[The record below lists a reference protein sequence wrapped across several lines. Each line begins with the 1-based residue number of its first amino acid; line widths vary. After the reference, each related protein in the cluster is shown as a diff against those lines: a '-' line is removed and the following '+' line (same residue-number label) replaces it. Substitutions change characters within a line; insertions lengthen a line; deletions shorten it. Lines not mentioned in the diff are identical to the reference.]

1 MEQKRELSSIDLS
14 VVTRELSSIQGARV
28 EKIYLYDDDRLR
40 LRLRDY
46 EEGRIELF
54 IETGEYKRVHRVD
67 PLRVPDAPERPPE
80 FAKKLRNRIA
90 DGTVASIEQFEFDR
104 IVQFEFERDN
114 VRTTIIAELFGDG
127 NIVVVDSTRKVLQ
140 CLDTIRV
147 TSRTVA
153 PGSTYEFP
161 SSRINPL
168 SLSSE
173 EFEQRFLASDADIV
187 RTLAS
192 QLNLGGLYAE
202 EICARAAVEKTRSI
216 DETTESERDDIYD
229 SLQLLASDIES
240 GGTDPRVYY
249 ENDVPFDVAPFLLE
263 KYRDADSEVFDSFN
277 EALDAY
283 FEQLAELDQ
292 ASAEPDAVEEIERQ
306 ERIIAQ
312 QEAAIEE
319 FEEQAAA
326 KRAAGEA
333 LYANYDVVNELLQTV
348 REALESDHNWE
359 EIEDRLEAGASE
371 GIKAAEIVRG
381 LDAAKGRLEI
391 ELDGH
396 VVSVDPEVGVEKNA
410 DSVYSEA
417 KQIDDKRA
425 GAIEALED
433 TRETLEAIKQ
443 RETTE
448 SSTSEEEKEPG
459 DEPDWLSMDSVPVRK
474 PDQWFDRF
482 RWFRTASGYLVL
494 GGRNADQNEEL
505 VKKYLDPGDLFF
517 HTETPGAP
525 VTILKA
531 TAPNE
536 PTQEVEFSQ
545 QTCEEAAQFAVTYS
559 SVWKEG
565 RLSGDVYAVEHDQ
578 VSKTPESGEYLEK
591 GSFVIRGSRTYYDD
605 TPVGCA
611 VGIRCQPDTRVVG
624 GPPSV
629 IHGESVTS
637 VDVAPGEFAQA
648 DVAKRVYRV
657 FRERFRDTSFVRKIA
672 SPDEIGKFLPPGTSQ
687 ISNAADNG
695 SK

>member
-1 MEQKRELSSIDLS
+1 MEPKRELSSIDLS
-14 VVTRELSSIQGARV
+14 VITRELASIQDAHI
-28 EKIYLYDDDRLR
+28 EKIYLYGDDKLR
-40 LRLRDY
+40 VRLRDY

-54 IETGEYKRVHRVD
+54 IETGDYKRVHRVD

-80 FAKKLRNRIA
+80 FAKKLRSRIA
-90 DGTVASIEQFEFDR
+90 GGTLVSIEQYEFDR
-104 IVQFEFERDN
+104 IVQFECERDGE
-114 VRTTIIAELFGDG
+114 RTTIIAELFGDG
-127 NIVVVDSTRKVLQ
+127 NIVVVDSTRQVLQ

-168 SLSSE
+168 TLSRE
-173 EFEQRFLASDADIV
+173 EFEHRFLESDADVV

-202 EICARAAVEKTRSI
+202 EICARASVEKTRSI
-216 DETTESERDDIYD
+216 EESSDSERTAIYE

-240 GGTDPRVYY
+240 GSTDPRIYY
-249 ENDVPFDVAPFLLE
+249 EDEEPFDVAPFLLE
-263 KYRDADSEVFDSFN
+263 KYRETESEVFESFN
-277 EALDAY
+277 AALDTY
-283 FEQLAELDQ
+283 FEEVAAVREK
-292 ASAEPDAVEEIERQ
+292 SSEPDVVEEIKRQ

-312 QEAAIEE
+312 QEAAIDE

-348 REALESDHNWE
+348 SEALDSDHSWE
-359 EIEDRLEAGASE
+359 DIEDRLAAGASK
-371 GIKAAEIVRG
+371 GIPAAAIVDSVDAAE
-381 LDAAKGRLEI
+381 GRLEI
-391 ELDGH
+391 SLDGH
-396 VVSVDPEVGVEKNA
+396 QVQVDPEVGVEKNA
-410 DSVYSEA
+410 DAVYTEA
-417 KQIDDKRA
+417 KRIDEKRE

-433 TRETLEAIKQ
+433 TRETLESIKQ
-443 RETTE
+443 RETE
-448 SSTSEEEKEPG
+448 DSQPSEEERGPG
-459 DEPDWLSMDSVPVRK
+459 DKPEWLSMESVPVRK

-482 RWFRTASGYLVL
+482 RWFRTSTGYLVL

-517 HTETPGAP
+517 HTEAPGGP

-536 PTQEVEFSQ
+536 PTQDVDFSEQTREEV
-545 QTCEEAAQFAVTYS
+545 AQFAVTFS

-565 RLSGDVYAVEHDQ
+565 RLSGDVYSVAHDQ
-578 VSKTPESGEYLEK
+578 VSKTPESGEYIEK
-591 GSFVIRGSRTYYDD
+591 GSFVIRGSRTYYYD

-611 VGIRCQPDTRVVG
+611 VGIRCQPDTRVIG

-629 IHGESVTS
+629 IADESVTS
-637 VDVAPGEFAQA
+637 VVVEPGEFAQA

-687 ISNAADNG
+687 ISDANQSGMD
-695 SK
+695 